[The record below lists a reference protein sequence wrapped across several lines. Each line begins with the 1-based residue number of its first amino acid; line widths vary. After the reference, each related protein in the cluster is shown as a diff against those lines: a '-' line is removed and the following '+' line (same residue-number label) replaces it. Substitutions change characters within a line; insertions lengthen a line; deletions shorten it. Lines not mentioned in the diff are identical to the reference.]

1 MKILLTG
8 SEGQLGQAL
17 IKTKPKNI
25 TNESIELFAF
35 NKNDL
40 DITNEDVINKKI
52 KELRPNIVINAAA
65 YTNVEKAESE
75 SNIAFQVNSLGP
87 KLIAKALLQNGGK
100 LLQISSDYVFD
111 GETNNEYKTD
121 HKRSPISIYG
131 KTKSN
136 GEKFIEEILNPTKQV
151 IILRSSWIMGIY
163 GENFAKKMLQMHK
176 NKNSFK
182 VISDQYGS
190 PTSAISLAKFIWQ
203 LTEMEIKKTS
213 IPSIIHWRNSGIA
226 SWYDVAVAIGEIS
239 LEIGLLNNS
248 AKVIPIK
255 TYEYKTKAK
264 RPIFSLL
271 DCRDTYSKLKIF
283 PQHWRKA
290 LKEELLIKSKI
301 I

>member
-8 SEGQLGQAL
+8 SEGQLGQAF
-17 IKTKPKNI
+17 IKTRPKNI
-25 TNESIELFAF
+25 SNESIELFAL

-40 DITNEDVINKKI
+40 DITNEDLINKKI
-52 KELRPNIVINAAA
+52 KEIRPNIVINAAA
-65 YTNVEKAESE
+65 YTNVEMAEAQ

-87 KLIAKALLQNGGK
+87 KLIANALLKNGGK

-136 GEKFIEEILNPTKQV
+136 GEKFIEEILYPTKQL

-182 VISDQYGS
+182 VVSDQYGA
-190 PTSAISLAKFIWQ
+190 PTSAISLAKFIWK

-239 LEIGLLNNS
+239 LEIGLLNNT

-271 DCRDTYSKLKIF
+271 DCKETYSKLKIL

-290 LKEELLIKSKI
+290 LKEELLIKSKNV
-301 I
+301 